1 MSQPSAVEQYML
13 ELLNADRAKAGA
25 QPLAFN
31 SHLNDAAARH
41 SDWMATSDNFS
52 HTGEGG
58 SRPNHRMLEAGYEAL
73 QAWGENIAG
82 RLVSLP
88 SGYQDDVDRLHDQF
102 WNSPSHKSIMLD
114 GNYREVGIGL
124 AFDKFAWIT
133 EDFAK
138 SGNVFLTGLVY
149 DDKDGD
155 RFYDVGEGLGGIDIT
170 AKAGDGSVYRTETW
184 GSGGYNLDLDPG
196 TYQVTFSGGI
206 EPVSHNVSINN
217 QNVRIALHDP
227 SEPRVVEGPGEG
239 GGAGGGVASPPS
251 NPLPVHTPPSGSEP
265 SPAPAPQPAP
275 APAPSQVIAGANG
288 NDTLFGTNKAN
299 TLVGHGGNDLLLGG
313 AGNDL
318 LDGGAGSNILIGGPG
333 KDVLA
338 FSSLVGGYDSVY
350 FERGQDKL
358 DFSDIFASKGEH
370 FTADMA
376 LEGGFLQTDATPF
389 GTALAVDLDG
399 AAGGAHDAT
408 LAAYLMGISPSALN
422 SGDIIV

>member
-217 QNVRIALHDP
+217 QNVRIALRDP
-227 SEPRVVEGPGEG
+227 SAPKVAEGPGGG
-239 GGAGGGVASPPS
+239 GGADGGQPPAPTSPSDSPPS
-251 NPLPVHTPPSGSEP
+251 
-265 SPAPAPQPAP
+265 PAAAPQPAP
-275 APAPSQVIAGANG
+275 SYVTAGTG
-288 NDTLFGTNKAN
+288 RNDTLFGHGKAE
-299 TLVGHGGNDLLLGG
+299 TLLGHGGNDLLLGG

-376 LEGGFLQTDATPF
+376 LDGGFLQTDATPF